1 MGFTMRVADIATR
14 VVCDDPGVS
23 LTVSGRSSRFVV
35 PGGVADLTIRVEQPA
50 ALTDPDGEML
60 FDSGVV
66 WQLFR
71 ERDGYVFS
79 FRSSAAGPAPYRLA
93 RFNASFTA
101 GEIRLNRSRLPNDNT
116 AVEPLEY
123 PLDELIMIHLLAR
136 GRGVE
141 IHGCAVIDRDGAAYL
156 FAGQS
161 EAGKSTTAR
170 LWHEQQATVLSD
182 DRVILRLRDNKVWV
196 YGTPWHGEEDFACAA
211 SAPLDRI
218 FFLEQGRANGVRE
231 IGGVAAAAQLVACCF
246 APFHD
251 RAGMDFTLELLTTII
266 DRVPCSVLTFV
277 PDPSA
282 VQFVRARP

>member
-1 MGFTMRVADIATR
+1 
-14 VVCDDPGVS
+14 
-23 LTVSGRSSRFVV
+23 
-35 PGGVADLTIRVEQPA
+35 
-50 ALTDPDGEML
+50 ML

-66 WQLFR
+66 WRLFR
-71 ERDGYVFS
+71 ERDEYVFS
-79 FRSSAAGPAPYRLA
+79 LRSSAAGPAPYRLA
-93 RFNASFTA
+93 NFNTSFSA
-101 GEIRLNRSRLPNDNT
+101 GRIRLNRSRLPNDT
-116 AVEPLEY
+116 VVEPLEY
-123 PLDELIMIHLLAR
+123 PLDELIMIQLLAR

-141 IHGCAVIDRDGAAYL
+141 IHGCAVIDQDGAAYL

-218 FFLEQGRANGVRE
+218 FFLEQGRANSVRD
-231 IGGVAAAAQLVACCF
+231 IAGAAAAAQLVACCF

-251 RAGMDFTLELLTTII
+251 SAGMDFTLEFITTTIG
-266 DRVPCSVLTFV
+266 RVPCSVLTFV
-277 PDPSA
+277 PEPSA
-282 VQFVRARP
+282 VQFVRARA